1 MKINIQKLNENAVI
15 PVYATKGSA
24 CFDLVSIEDALIH
37 PGSHKA
43 LGTGLAF
50 EIPEGYVMQVFSR
63 SGHGFKNN
71 IRLTNCTGIIDSD
84 YRGEVKV
91 GLYNDKSVDMPDN
104 VFSVKAGDRIAQAMI
119 VPVNQV
125 SFVETDSLSQ
135 TDRGTGGF
143 GSTGTGAQA

>member
-1 MKINIQKLNENAVI
+1 MQINIQKLNENAVI
-15 PVYATKGSA
+15 PAYATTGAA
-24 CFDLVSIEDALIH
+24 CFDLVSTEDVLIH

-43 LGTGLAF
+43 VGTGLAF
-50 EIPEGYVMQVFSR
+50 EIPEGYVMQIFSR

-91 GLYNDKSVDMPDN
+91 GLYNDKSIDMPDN

-125 SFVETDSLSQ
+125 SFVATDSLSQ

-143 GSTGTGAQA
+143 GSTGTGA